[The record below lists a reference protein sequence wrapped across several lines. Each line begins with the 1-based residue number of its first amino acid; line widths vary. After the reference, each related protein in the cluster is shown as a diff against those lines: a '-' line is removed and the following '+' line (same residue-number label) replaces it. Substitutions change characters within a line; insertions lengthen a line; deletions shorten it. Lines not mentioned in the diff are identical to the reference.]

1 MSNLL
6 AGFYFLLFY
15 IFSITIFSQLGIHGV
30 KPDLILILT
39 VVLSF
44 LYGPPRGAFF
54 GMIGG
59 LLEDIFFGHFI
70 GLNILVKMLC
80 GFLAGVLEGKVYPE
94 NWWFPGIIVF
104 LLTFIKDL
112 LYIVFLNLLGIHVT
126 MTEAFFNIV
135 PVEAVYNLFLTPF
148 IYYFFYRSVR
158 RKRV

>member
-1 MSNLL
+1 MSNLR
-6 AGFYFLLFY
+6 AGFYFLVFY
-15 IFSITIFSQLGIHGV
+15 IFSETIFSPLAVNGV

-39 VVLSF
+39 VILSF

-59 LLEDIFFGHFI
+59 FLEDLFFGHFI
-70 GLNILVKMLC
+70 GLNMLVKMIS

-104 LLTFIKDL
+104 ILTFIKDL
-112 LYIVFLNLLGIHVT
+112 LYIVFLNLLGI
-126 MTEAFFNIV
+126 NI
-135 PVEAVYNLFLTPF
+135 PMVEAVMKVVPIEAIYNLFLTPF

-158 RKRV
+158 RKRP